1 MKYQIFLL
9 LACILPYVHAAKA
22 QSAATDSL
30 PRGAW
35 ARMEVENGDTTFL
48 MSLRLVRISDRRIF
62 KDSSEWLQYYKYRIA
77 ARKVYPFA
85 LQAIELYN
93 DIQVETADM
102 GRWKRKRYVKREHKD
117 LKDDFTDKLKNLS
130 RTQGKVLI
138 KMIERQ
144 LGKPFYEVIRET
156 RGGTVATYWNTLGKM
171 YNYDLKDGYRLG
183 VDPLLDEVLI
193 DYDFGEAV
201 WKY

>member
-1 MKYQIFLL
+1 MKYRIFLL
-9 LACILPYVHAAKA
+9 LSCFLSIVQFAEA
-22 QSAATDSL
+22 QPAATDSL

-48 MSLRLVRISDRRIF
+48 MSLRLVRISDKRVF
-62 KDSSEWLQYYKYRIA
+62 KDSSEWLQYYKYKIA

-85 LQAIELYN
+85 LQAIELYE
-93 DIQVETADM
+93 DIEAETAEM
-102 GRWKRKRYVKREHKD
+102 SRWKRKRFVRREHKD
-117 LKDDFTDKLKNLS
+117 LKDDFTEKLKNLS

-144 LGKPFYEVIRET
+144 LGKPFYEVVRET
-156 RGGTVATYWNTLGKM
+156 RGGTVATYWHTLGKM
-171 YNYDLKDGYRLG
+171 YNYDLKDGYHLG
-183 VDPLLDEVLI
+183 ADPLLDEVLI